1 MRALKIF
8 KDLTHEDF
16 RVLIAVERGMATHEH
31 VPMNLIQQLAGKS
44 YDESEC
50 SFRLSR
56 LHGMELVKRWK
67 GSYTGYHL
75 TFMGYDCL
83 SLNALV
89 QGKYIDEFG
98 GVLGTGK
105 ESDVF
110 DALDPDKN
118 RVAVKFHR
126 LGRISFRT
134 PKRTRSYIAAR
145 RHTSWLYTSRLSA
158 EAEFECLQRLRGKV
172 SVPFPIHQNRHGVV
186 MEYIPGDVLANCN
199 YLKTPEDVLDEIL
212 TNIHNAYQ
220 EGVIHCD
227 LSEYNIFISKEDD
240 NVKIFDWPQWI
251 EKTHPNADSYFLRDV
266 KNVLSYFEKNFN
278 LYKKVDELITLLKSP
293 S

>member
-31 VPMNLIQQLAGKS
+31 VPISLIQKLAGKS

-56 LHGMELVKRWK
+56 LHGMELIKRWK
-67 GSYTGYHL
+67 GGYTGYHL

-83 SLNALV
+83 ALNAFV
-89 QGKYIDEFG
+89 QGNYIEKFG
-98 GVLGTGK
+98 GVLGIGK

-110 DALDPDKN
+110 DALDSN
-118 RVAVKFHR
+118 ESRVAVKFHR

-134 PKRTRSYIAAR
+134 PKRTRKYISTR
-145 RHTSWLYTSRLSA
+145 KHTSWLYTSRLSA
-158 EAEFECLQRLRGKV
+158 EAEFECLQRLEGKV
-172 SVPFPIHQNRHGVV
+172 SVPKPIHQNRHGIV

-199 YLKTPEDVLDEIL
+199 YLESPEEVLDDIL
-212 TNIHNAYQ
+212 TNIHDAYQ
-220 EGVIHCD
+220 DGVLHCD
-227 LSEYNIFISKEDD
+227 LSEYNIFLTENDD
-240 NVKIFDWPQWI
+240 VIIFDWPQWI
-251 EKTHPNADSYFLRDV
+251 EISHPNADSYLLRDV
-266 KNVLSYFEKNFN
+266 KNVLTYFEKNFN
-278 LYKKVDELITLLKSP
+278 LYKNVDELMELLKSA
-293 S
+293 

>member
-31 VPMNLIQQLAGKS
+31 VPMHLLQQLAGKS
-44 YDESEC
+44 YDESEV
-50 SFRLSR
+50 SYRLSR

-83 SLNALV
+83 ALNAFV
-89 QGKYIDEFG
+89 QGNYLDKFG
-98 GVLGTGK
+98 SVLGIGK
-105 ESDVF
+105 EADVF
-110 DALDPDKN
+110 DALDQNKN

-134 PKRTRSYIAAR
+134 PKRTRSYIAKK

-158 EAEFECLQRLRGKV
+158 E
-172 SVPFPIHQNRHGVV
+172 
-186 MEYIPGDVLANCN
+186 
-199 YLKTPEDVLDEIL
+199 
-212 TNIHNAYQ
+212 
-220 EGVIHCD
+220 
-227 LSEYNIFISKEDD
+227 KEL
-240 NVKIFDWPQWI
+240 
-251 EKTHPNADSYFLRDV
+251 E
-266 KNVLSYFEKNFN
+266 
-278 LYKKVDELITLLKSP
+278 
-293 S
+293 